1 MSNEQYVNDMSKKHK
16 RSDQAQPDQDEPAGG
31 LDLLLAMSLID
42 RLRPPLLDEPLS
54 EIDHE
59 IDAQQRHQHSERGT
73 SDDED
78 AWHAAAEQVR
88 RAVAALEGGNTTIG
102 DIALGNKALSDA
114 QMQADIQAVD
124 SAMDSAEFD
133 ETEFDDDA
141 FAASEDASDKVDAGD
156 EVAGSSAS
164 TFSMSGSAA
173 DTIYSDAMDRPQSA
187 NLEEPTQHA
196 DPDSTIPVPCEP
208 GEGSSTSPPATGMAE
223 LKARLRE
230 VEDAG
235 QIRWTSSYRKVR
247 EVGRGGQG
255 VVFLTKCIDELSGE
269 QALKI
274 YSPEPYPSPDAY
286 REDMQRMLEVASL
299 VHRIHHDNLV
309 DVQRFVDYCGI
320 YVMVMQSIDGF
331 DVRRLLDFELL
342 EKLQSKLEPDRW
354 KDLDTVIYSRLGG
367 RRVGLQ
373 PLLAV
378 NIVEKCLR
386 GVSALHE
393 KGIVHG
399 DIKPS
404 NIMLDSNGSIRL
416 VDIGSAFSYRTPP
429 RQRIWTPRYAPPEFL
444 EHGQWTPESDLASL
458 GYVLIELL
466 TGSADFG
473 GPLIS
478 DDSTKQRDQHRD
490 EVLLE
495 AKRSLPERLPSLL
508 PQDVSRCGRLLR
520 LCQKLIDPD
529 PSKRFIDANEAI
541 SVDSDGTWHVRMELV
556 RSNLAVYEASEI
568 KHWVADVKRV
578 VGSSDRPTS

>member
-1 MSNEQYVNDMSKKHK
+1 MSNEQYVNDVNQ
-16 RSDQAQPDQDEPAGG
+16 RSRHSDADQDLPVEPFHA
-31 LDLLLAMSLID
+31 LVADALLE
-42 RLRPPLLDEPLS
+42 RLLPPLPDE
-54 EIDHE
+54 EDVDRE
-59 IDAQQRHQHSERGT
+59 IDAASARSPDQQIT
-73 SDDED
+73 WDE
-78 AWHAAAEQVR
+78 AAEQVR
-88 RAVAALEGGNTTIG
+88 RAMVMLESSSSTI
-102 DIALGNKALSDA
+102 SDA
-114 QMQADIQAVD
+114 QMEADIEAID
-124 SAMDSAEFD
+124 RETANSAMGDAESGYVEVDDTHADNDESANIHS
-133 ETEFDDDA
+133 A
-141 FAASEDASDKVDAGD
+141 
-156 EVAGSSAS
+156 SAS
-164 TFSMSGSAA
+164 TFSTSVSGA
-173 DTIYSDAMDRPQSA
+173 DTIDSDAVVRAQSA
-187 NLEEPTQHA
+187 DTEEPTQHA
-196 DPDSTIPVPCEP
+196 DPDSTIPVISGPH
-208 GEGSSTSPPATGMAE
+208 GEGRSTLTSAPGMAE
-223 LKARLRE
+223 LQDRLRE
-230 VEDAG
+230 VEEAG

-274 YSPEPYPSPDAY
+274 YSPHPYPSPEAY

-342 EKLQSKLEPDRW
+342 DKLQRKLAPDRFR
-354 KDLDTVIYSRLGG
+354 DLDTVIYSRLGG

-404 NIMLDSNGSIRL
+404 NIMLDCNGSIRL
-416 VDIGSAFSYRTPP
+416 VDIGSAFSYKTPP

-444 EHGQWTPESDLASL
+444 KHGKWTPESDLASL

-478 DDSTKQRDQHRD
+478 DDSTKSRDQHRD

-495 AKRSLPERLPSLL
+495 AKLSLPERLPSLL
-508 PQDVSRCGRLLR
+508 PQDVSRCERLLR
-520 LCQKLIDPD
+520 LCQKLVDPD
-529 PSKRFIDANEAI
+529 PSKRFFDADEAI

-556 RSNLAVYEASEI
+556 RSDLAVYEASEI
-568 KHWVADVKRV
+568 KHWVEDVKRV
-578 VGSSDRPTS
+578 LC